1 MILASYKRFY
11 FGEMKELMEPL
22 FYGYLQLSGD
32 DEGHRFDALSLMGE
46 NMYILAL
53 KVMAQSGKTKAR
65 NSQII
70 AEMREF
76 LTFDGSDDE
85 EPLTPMQLAQLIKT
99 LHNNYSEEGTLSE
112 YRKPSALVYVEY
124 YDKVNDTDWRSSM
137 RQLFYAFARVCA
149 DADGEPHPEALQF
162 LNIVQEELWR
172 EPEFLQ
178 AASQKDL
185 AVVAPMPTVAAPE
198 GTVEELM
205 EQLNNLVGI
214 QSVKD
219 EVKRLV
225 NSTKVNKMRADKG
238 LPVPSSSNHL
248 VFYGNPGTGKTTV
261 ARLIAG
267 IYKALGVLRKGHLVE
282 IDRAGLV
289 AGYVGQTAI
298 KTQAAI
304 NSALGGVLF
313 IDEAYT
319 LAKDGND
326 FGSEAIDTLLKMME
340 DYRDNL
346 VVVVAGYTDKMAGF
360 LASNPGLKSRF
371 NRYLNFPDYTPN
383 ELTAIFA
390 SMAASAHMSPSPE
403 ALTNVQKVFEAA
415 FESRTDSFGN
425 ARLVRNVFQEALS
438 RQADRLVTFDNVE
451 EAQLQTL
458 MGEDIPAEAH
468 SFQ

>member
-22 FYGYLQLSGD
+22 LYGYLQLSGD

-205 EQLNNLVGI
+205 EQLNNL
-214 QSVKD
+214 
-219 EVKRLV
+219 
-225 NSTKVNKMRADKG
+225 
-238 LPVPSSSNHL
+238 
-248 VFYGNPGTGKTTV
+248 
-261 ARLIAG
+261 
-267 IYKALGVLRKGHLVE
+267 
-282 IDRAGLV
+282 
-289 AGYVGQTAI
+289 GQ
-298 KTQAAI
+298 
-304 NSALGGVLF
+304 
-313 IDEAYT
+313 
-319 LAKDGND
+319 
-326 FGSEAIDTLLKMME
+326 
-340 DYRDNL
+340 R
-346 VVVVAGYTDKMAGF
+346 
-360 LASNPGLKSRF
+360 
-371 NRYLNFPDYTPN
+371 
-383 ELTAIFA
+383 
-390 SMAASAHMSPSPE
+390 
-403 ALTNVQKVFEAA
+403 
-415 FESRTDSFGN
+415 
-425 ARLVRNVFQEALS
+425 
-438 RQADRLVTFDNVE
+438 
-451 EAQLQTL
+451 
-458 MGEDIPAEAH
+458 
-468 SFQ
+468 